1 MENNETSVETT
12 EATST
17 EDVNIETNEGG
28 EDTKDWKAEALKY
41 KAIAERKDKKLQ
53 ASGGPEV
60 EIINNKTEQGATTIE
75 HSYLF
80 AQGLEI
86 DHVKEVEK
94 FARNEGVSLTE
105 AYKDDYV
112 INKIANM
119 KNEAA
124 IKANS
129 MGASNGSEPI
139 AREKATGQ
147 LSDAEHRA
155 KFAPLV
161 AGATNK

>member
-1 MENNETSVETT
+1 MENNDYDT
-12 EATST
+12 EDVSSTST
-17 EDVNIETNEGG
+17 EDVNIETNEGA
-28 EDTKDWKAEALKY
+28 EDTKDWRAEALKY

-53 ASGGPEV
+53 ASGGPDV
-60 EIINNKTEQGATTIE
+60 EIIKNNVEQGATTIE

-105 AYKDDYV
+105 AYKDEYV
-112 INKIANM
+112 QNKIKTM
-119 KNEAA
+119 KNEQA

-129 MGASNGSEPI
+129 MGASNGSAPL
-139 AREKATGQ
+139 AREKAIGQ
-147 LSDAEHRA
+147 MSDAEHRA
-155 KFAPLV
+155 KFAPLLANAV
-161 AGATNK
+161 NK